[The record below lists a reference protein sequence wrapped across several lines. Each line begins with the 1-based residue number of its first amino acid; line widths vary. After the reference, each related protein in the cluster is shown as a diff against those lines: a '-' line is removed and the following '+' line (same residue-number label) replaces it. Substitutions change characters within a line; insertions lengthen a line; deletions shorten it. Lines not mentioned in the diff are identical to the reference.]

1 MECKSLIFRT
11 TIASIL
17 LLGSYLPDVLA
28 DPAVKRHWSYYPSA
42 SIEVEIDAEII
53 LFGTASNSA
62 DWTGPISGGYL
73 YVDKNSTWTNYYDFS
88 PEEISFGLVPGES
101 TNTFLV
107 LGVLSP
113 VSDVP
118 EAFEFFFESSLGY
131 REGLDPSKD
140 TLHPEQDLHVTVIPE
155 PSSVLHMILG
165 TGGILFYRRAK
176 HRQQEQYI
184 NHRSY
189 KWQKDHG

>member
-28 DPAVKRHWSYYPSA
+28 DPAVKGHWSYYPSA

-53 LFGTASNSA
+53 LIETVSNSA

-73 YVDKNSTWTNYYDFS
+73 Y
-88 PEEISFGLVPGES
+88 
-101 TNTFLV
+101 
-107 LGVLSP
+107 
-113 VSDVP
+113 
-118 EAFEFFFESSLGY
+118 
-131 REGLDPSKD
+131 
-140 TLHPEQDLHVTVIPE
+140 VTVIPE